1 MVERKKRYTHMDGRS
16 SHKSH
21 RCFVLR
27 TFLIVVLLLSFHVLV
42 DISLLLLLLLLHYFA
57 STIIVVTAVRAV
69 LVFRKLEKVVTHHR
83 RA

>member
-1 MVERKKRYTHMDGRS
+1 MVERKKRTDGRS

-42 DISLLLLLLLLHYFA
+42 DISLLLLLLLHYFA

-69 LVFRKLEKVVTHHR
+69 LVFRKLEKVVTHQR

>member
-42 DISLLLLLLLLHYFA
+42 DISLLLLLLLHYFA

-69 LVFRKLEKVVTHHR
+69 LVFRKLEKVVTHQR

>member
-1 MVERKKRYTHMDGRS
+1 MDGRS

-27 TFLIVVLLLSFHVLV
+27 TFLFVVLLLSFHVLV
-42 DISLLLLLLLLHYFA
+42 DISLLLLLLLHYFA
-57 STIIVVTAVRAV
+57 STSIVVTAVRAV
-69 LVFRKLEKVVTHHR
+69 LVFRKLEKVVTHQR

>member
-1 MVERKKRYTHMDGRS
+1 MVERKKRYTHTDGRS

-42 DISLLLLLLLLHYFA
+42 DISLLLLLLLHYFA

-69 LVFRKLEKVVTHHR
+69 LVFRKLEKVVTHQR